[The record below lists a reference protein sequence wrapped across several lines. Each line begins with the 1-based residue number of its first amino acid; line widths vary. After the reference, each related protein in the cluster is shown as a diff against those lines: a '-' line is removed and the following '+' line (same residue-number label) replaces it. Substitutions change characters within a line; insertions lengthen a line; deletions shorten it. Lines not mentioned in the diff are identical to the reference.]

1 MLVTLEV
8 IRLEWMDFLTI
19 LVFTFAIVMLVAGL
33 FTAYFGSGKSRKVG
47 VALLV
52 IGLLVGFI
60 WAWLVGWS
68 EISPFYEVEAWDVM
82 RNALFNIVAAVIG
95 ALVAVGI
102 FLVAVMKS

>member
-1 MLVTLEV
+1 MS
-8 IRLEWMDFLTI
+8 LEWMDFLTI

-52 IGLLVGFI
+52 IGLLVGVV
-60 WAWLVGWS
+60 WAYLVGWS
-68 EISPFYEVEAWDVM
+68 DIELFSDVPAWDVM
-82 RNALFNIVAAVIG
+82 RSALINIVAAVIG
-95 ALVAVGI
+95 ALAAVGI